1 MGSGL
6 YSCIVCCQMTVQTNI
21 PIHELENHM
30 ARKPRLHENGGVY
43 HVMLRGN
50 GGQAIFFDDE
60 DHTHFY
66 FLLEQGIARY
76 GHRIHGFCLMSNHVH
91 LAIQVGEEPL
101 AKIMQNLSFRYTRW
115 INRKQKRIGHLFQG
129 RYKAIM
135 VDRDV
140 YLLELVRYIHLN
152 PVRAKLVRQPQNYAW
167 SGHRAYLG
175 QEALAWLNTDWV
187 LSQFSTRLAGSRK
200 RYETFLHEG
209 RSEGRREEFHCG
221 GDNDQR
227 VLGDDRFVEKV
238 LHMSCAPAKHITLD
252 KLIKIVCHEYRLAES
267 DLAAVGRKRQAS
279 EARCIIGCLAQKSG
293 QITLTEVGKRFGRD
307 VTTLSRG
314 VQKLGVKAKTSKVL
328 AKRLDDFGNT
338 IIQA

>member
-1 MGSGL
+1 
-6 YSCIVCCQMTVQTNI
+6 MTVRTTSV
-21 PIHELENHM
+21 IHDLENHM

-50 GGQAIFFDDE
+50 GGQDIFFDD
-60 DHTHFY
+60 DDRYHFN
-66 FLLEQGIARY
+66 FLLQQGIARY
-76 GHRIHGFCLMSNHVH
+76 GHCIHGFCLMSNHVH

-115 INRKQKRIGHLFQG
+115 INQKQKRIGHLFQG

-135 VDRDV
+135 VDRDA

-175 QEALAWLNTDWV
+175 QEALAWLTTDWV
-187 LSQFSTRLAGSRK
+187 LSQFGTRLATSRK
-200 RYETFLHEG
+200 RYEIFLNEG

-227 VLGDDRFVEKV
+227 VLGDEGFAERV
-238 LHMSCAPAKHITLD
+238 LNLPCAPATHITLD
-252 KLIKIVCHEYRLAES
+252 KLINIVCLEYRLAES
-267 DLAAVGRKRQAS
+267 DLASAGREHLAS
-279 EARCIIGCLAQKSG
+279 EARCIIGWIALRSG
-293 QITLTEVGKRFGRD
+293 QISLTEVGKRFGRD
-307 VTTLSRG
+307 VATLSHG
-314 VQKLGVKAKTSKVL
+314 VQKLGLKVKTSKML
-328 AKRLDDFGNT
+328 AKRLADFNNA
-338 IIQA
+338 IMQA